1 MAQPPA
7 PHREGPRNLRQSRI
21 RGYTAGPDLSRR
33 RTIWRP
39 RLFVVTFLVAS
50 LVALLGLRTR
60 DGGVKP
66 AAAALR
72 APQPLLDGDADR
84 DGVADALESAI
95 AKRYAPVVILD
106 PGERYRPASIDWLAG
121 RLPGGGPTDRPRA
134 LSLMLA
140 QLGHGGAQFTEAVRS
155 GSGDPRDWVTYVHVY
170 PRVDGGLSVQY
181 WFFYPYNHAPLPF
194 FNHEGDWEHVTVE
207 LQANGDPRGVSF
219 AQHRNND
226 PGEYRSWAAVRRVGE
241 HPIVLS
247 ARGTH
252 ASYPD
257 QRSVAWFDRA
267 SSCVGVRRLRR
278 YRLAHVGGRRPS
290 ERGRA
295 WGHAGRRRSA
305 GVRRPL
311 GWQRAFSERARRPSW
326 SRLAARLPQRRL
338 RLVHR
343 SKQ

>member
-1 MAQPPA
+1 
-7 PHREGPRNLRQSRI
+7 
-21 RGYTAGPDLSRR
+21 LSGR
-33 RTIWRP
+33 RTIWP
-39 RLFVVTFLVAS
+39 SRLFVVTLSVAS
-50 LVALLGLRTR
+50 LLAVVGLRAR

-72 APQPLLDGDADR
+72 APRPLPGGDADR
-84 DGVADALESAI
+84 DGIADALESAV
-95 AKRYAPVVILD
+95 ARRYAPVVILD
-106 PGERYRPASIDWLAG
+106 PDERYRPASIDWLAG
-121 RLPGGGPTDRPRA
+121 RVPGGSPTARPRA
-134 LSLMLA
+134 LSSMLA
-140 QLGHGGAQFTEAVRS
+140 QLGHGGAQFTEAVRT

-207 LQANGDPRGVSF
+207 LQPNGDPRGVSF

-226 PGEYRSWAAVRRVGE
+226 PGEYRSWAAVRRLGE

-267 SSCVGVRRLRR
+267 SGCVRVDGCADAIWRTWEGGGL
-278 YRLAHVGGRRPS
+278 LNVG
-290 ERGRA
+290 ERGAMLGAGEALAYDGLWGGSGRFLRA
-295 WGHAGRRRSA
+295 RAAPRGP
-305 GVRRPL
+305 V
-311 GWQRAFSERARRPSW
+311 WQRAFHSGGFD
-326 SRLAARLPQRRL
+326 
-338 RLVHR
+338 
-343 SKQ
+343 